1 MDSRPSGNA
10 RVYLGEQY
18 ERFVPIFFGPWAAV
32 LIDRLPP
39 QPGERVLDLACG
51 TGAVTRLVVER
62 VGPSGTVVGADF
74 SPSMLAAARRA
85 TAGLPIDWREA
96 DAAALPFADA
106 AFDLVLC
113 QQGLQF
119 FPDRGAALREMRRV
133 LAPNGRLG
141 LAVWGPLE
149 ENAGFA
155 ALGRV
160 YARHFGQQAADAL
173 HLSYMLGEPDLVRGL
188 VAEAGFRAIGVRR
201 ETLPVRWPSAE
212 ALPRLQAAAGP
223 IGATLTA
230 LSAEEWR
237 ALVDDFAAEVADYIT
252 EGELVY
258 PSTSLLITARA

>member
-1 MDSRPSGNA
+1 MGCQPSGNA

-62 VGPSGTVVGADF
+62 IGPSGTVVGADF

-85 TAGLPIDWREA
+85 TSGLHIDWRE
-96 DAAALPFADA
+96 ADA

-113 QQGLQF
+113 QQGVQL

-141 LAVWGPLE
+141 LAVWGLLE

-160 YARHFGQQAADAL
+160 YARHFGQQAAGAL
-173 HLSYMLGEPDLVRGL
+173 HLAYTLGDPDLVRGL
-188 VAEAGFRAIGVRR
+188 VAEAGFRAIEVRR

-212 ALPRLQAAAGP
+212 ALLGLTGSGRANRRHAHCAERGGMASAG
-223 IGATLTA
+223 G
-230 LSAEEWR
+230 
-237 ALVDDFAAEVADYIT
+237 
-252 EGELVY
+252 
-258 PSTSLLITARA
+258 

>member
-1 MDSRPSGNA
+1 MGCEPSGNA

-85 TAGLPIDWREA
+85 TSGLHIDWREA

-113 QQGLQF
+113 QQRVQF
-119 FPDRGAALREMRRV
+119 FLDRGAALREMRRV

-141 LAVWGPLE
+141 LAVWGLLE

-160 YARHFGQQAADAL
+160 YARHFGRQAAGAL
-173 HLSYMLGEPDLVRGL
+173 HLAYTLGDPDL
-188 VAEAGFRAIGVRR
+188 
-201 ETLPVRWPSAE
+201 VRWPSAE
-212 ALPRLQAAAGP
+212 ALLGLQAAAGP

-230 LSAEEWR
+230 LSAEGWR

-252 EGELVY
+252 GGELVY
-258 PSTSLLITARA
+258 PSMSLLLTARA